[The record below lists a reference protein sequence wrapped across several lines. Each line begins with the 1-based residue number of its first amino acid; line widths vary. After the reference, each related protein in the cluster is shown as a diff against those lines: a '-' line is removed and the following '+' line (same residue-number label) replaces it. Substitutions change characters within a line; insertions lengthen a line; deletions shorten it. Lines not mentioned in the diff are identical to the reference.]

1 MECKA
6 ILLLQKSF
14 LPEVVCQNLQTQ
26 SSGIHRL
33 YRFLNKHKE
42 ESSPFGPQRLEG
54 AQNIH
59 QTDFN
64 NYGGT

>member
-1 MECKA
+1 MEHKA

-14 LPEVVCQNLQTQ
+14 LSEVVCQYLQPQ
-26 SSGIHRL
+26 SLRNVRL

-42 ESSPFGPQRLEG
+42 ESSPFSPQRLEG

-59 QTDFN
+59 QRDFN